1 MHGVQHIVER
11 IVSKATTYHSQLLIL
26 SFVLSVIGIVTT
38 FIAQCRREGQ
48 RPGLRRFFTFVFPA
62 ALIRGHDLKADIQFS
77 IARLILGPLI
87 FCQFTVLSVAVAT
100 SLKSIGDHYLH
111 IVPSIHVGSFTLVVI
126 YCAGFLAYDFCNYFG
141 HWLEHRVPLLWEL
154 HKVHHSAEILN
165 PLTARRFHPLQEQF
179 DDLVLGIGTGITF
192 GLFGIFYQMDSYDFG
207 FLTVD
212 VWYVSEILTLH
223 YLRHSHVPLRF
234 GWLEWVLMSP
244 AHHQLHHSREVRHW
258 DRNFCTTLSIW
269 DRAFGTYCDPVPG
282 ESFALGLPQEEHRQ
296 FRNVFDFYWRP
307 IRRIAT
313 MGAPEPVM
321 VARTPTPEIEALV
334 QGERLGTEGLVS
346 DLAPSVV

>member
-1 MHGVQHIVER
+1 MRGIGHIAEH
-11 IVSKATTYHSQLLIL
+11 IAAKATTCRSRLLIL
-26 SFVLSVIGIVTT
+26 SFVLSIIGITTT

-48 RPGLRRFFTFVFPA
+48 RLGLRGFFAFVFPA
-62 ALIRGHDLKADIQFS
+62 ALIKGHDLKADIQFS
-77 IARLILGPLI
+77 IARLVVGPLV
-87 FCQFTVLSVAVAT
+87 FMQFAALSVAIAT
-100 SLKSIGDHYLH
+100 SLKSIGGHYLH
-111 IVPSIHVGSFTLVVI
+111 ITPSPHVGSCTLVVI

-179 DDLVLGIGTGITF
+179 DNLVLGIGTGVTF

-207 FLTVD
+207 FLSVD
-212 VWYVSEILTLH
+212 LWYMSEIFTFH
-223 YLRHSHVPLRF
+223 YLRHSHVPMRF

-269 DRAFGTYCDPVPG
+269 DRAFGTYHDPVPG
-282 ESFALGLPQEEHRQ
+282 EAFALGLPEGEHRQ

-313 MGAPEPVM
+313 MGAPESVV
-321 VARTPTPEIEALV
+321 VASTAASEVSALVRDNRLSAEALV
-334 QGERLGTEGLVS
+334 TE
-346 DLAPSVV
+346 LAPSAV